1 MKNLILI
8 NGTMGAGKTEVSNE
22 LSKILKDNVL
32 LDGDWCWKMHP
43 FIVNDETRKMV
54 MDNICYLIG
63 NYIKC
68 SIYKNI
74 IFCWVMHEQ
83 WIIDEILSHLN
94 LENVKTH
101 IFTLMPDKVSLNTRL
116 QSDIDKG
123 IRDADIVEKSLEY
136 LLKYEKINSIKIDV
150 STITQKQAAKYIS
163 EYIYDEGNN

>member
-1 MKNLILI
+1 
-8 NGTMGAGKTEVSNE
+8 
-22 LSKILKDNVL
+22 
-32 LDGDWCWKMHP
+32 
-43 FIVNDETRKMV
+43 
-54 MDNICYLIG
+54 
-63 NYIKC
+63 
-68 SIYKNI
+68 
-74 IFCWVMHEQ
+74 MHEQ

-163 EYIYDEGNN
+163 EYI